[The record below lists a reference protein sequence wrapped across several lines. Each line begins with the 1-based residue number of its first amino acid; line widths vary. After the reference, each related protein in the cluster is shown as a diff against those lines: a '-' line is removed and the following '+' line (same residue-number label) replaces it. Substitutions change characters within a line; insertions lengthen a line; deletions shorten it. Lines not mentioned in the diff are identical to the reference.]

1 MTDPATNSLNGPADA
16 GLDGRLGFTLTVP
29 ESWFEID
36 VEPATRDESIRRLVE
51 DRVRGNETMW
61 AVRHEITGLLR
72 QQARQAWEAG
82 ATYAASMAVP
92 TDDGPITASVVVSLV
107 RGPVGGRADDV
118 AALVAERLAV
128 VPRTD
133 DGRFTSVSTVDLPTV
148 GVCARSFGV
157 EDVPLDRGFVRT
169 VFMQTFAPVPHLNK
183 LFLVSASSPVV
194 ALAEDLLDLFDAV
207 TGTFRL
213 VARTAAPADPAPLPG
228 QKETTTP

>member
-1 MTDPATNSLNGPADA
+1 MTGPATA
-16 GLDGRLGFTLTVP
+16 GLDGRLGFALTVP

-51 DRVRGNETMW
+51 DRVRGNDTMW

-92 TDDGPITASVVVSLV
+92 DDGGPITASVVVSLV
-107 RGPVGGRADDV
+107 RGPVGGGSDDV

-133 DGRFTSVSTVDLPTV
+133 DGRFTSVTTVDLPTV
-148 GVCARSFGV
+148 GICARSFGV
-157 EDVPLDRGFVRT
+157 EDVPVDQGFVRT
-169 VFMQTFAPVPHLNK
+169 VFMQTFAPLPHLNK
-183 LFLVSASSPVV
+183 MFLISASSPVV

-213 VARTAAPADPAPLPG
+213 VARTTGPAAPAPPTRHE
-228 QKETTTP
+228 ETTS